1 MANEIPL
8 LIAVDGFQIKVI
20 APPADIHESEA
31 LFAVLRLDLAMKGR
45 LECKLAAVSP
55 SEEVVASGILALKG
69 GAI

>member
-8 LIAVDGFQIKVI
+8 LIAVDGFQIEI
-20 APPADIHESEA
+20 TAPPADIHESEA
-31 LFAVLRLDLAMKGR
+31 LISVLRLDLAMKGR
-45 LECKLAAVSP
+45 LEGKLVAVSP

>member
-1 MANEIPL
+1 MPL

-20 APPADIHESEA
+20 TAPADIHESEA

-45 LECKLAAVSP
+45 LEGKLVAVSP
-55 SEEVVASGILALKG
+55 SEEVVASGIRALSG